1 MKLRKEAYKIAK
13 LLSVTLLIANSFS
26 GIASVLAE
34 DQAKNADRT
43 IRRTYIEDKKEKKEK
58 LSIGVDESLS
68 SPDTLSLTVKVDKQ
82 GIEESGLV
90 VIAQKGL
97 ELKKETLTKDWELD
111 DSYNENDLIS
121 NSQTQEGNTVLGA
134 SDELAKNAETLPPY
148 GEQYHSY
155 RLLPKVNSENLAD
168 ELTVSFT
175 KVSDV
180 VKGEFV
186 AVIKEDVIAYFKSEP
201 SVFKDYP
208 KKEVTTSSEDVNE
221 VSPAQ
226 DPPTSETEG
235 QTPESQESQA
245 STTTSE
251 AEGTVAEA
259 VDQRGAIQIKVTKST
274 ESTSA
279 QAEEKDSANNA
290 IEGAEFEVRNT
301 EQSDTVYT
309 GRTDKDGL
317 VTISNLPLGT
327 YTVVQKTTADNYELS
342 KEETVVLS
350 EANVTKELTLVNN
363 LKSSLI
369 TYDIS
374 SMLSA
379 SLGGRSNRMARS
391 LFDVSL
397 FAAPTV
403 TGTTTTTTTTTVSGN
418 KTTTYTREES
428 IFKYI
433 FKPITISIPGFYQSY
448 AQDGV
453 LKKKEV
459 VVDSATNTTKIIW
472 EYTTTVGGANSN
484 ITSIRNAFSTTTDS
498 GLGEPRITSVTKNG
512 TPITTNTTH
521 YGSSD
526 NFKSATD
533 NLPVENG
540 TYVYTIETPVVIP
553 SDNYSLD
560 YRSEVTVNAPKG
572 SKLTYNGTS
581 VTLSQSETRT
591 LLTADTITLP
601 AENDGGPLGDLKVDT
616 VNTSNVNR
624 TIGKYRD
631 GNDKVIEWTSSQL
644 NDTTGPQTFTFDVA
658 LDNSQAVHNYTVYIY
673 TPTATGSYTESSAT
687 VVTPTNN
694 QITVTDVPPG
704 AIALVKTI
712 TNVTNEKANH
722 TISGAQL
729 EALKGDITIQKNW
742 ETGSDKVDVTFTA
755 NGGSLTNRTATI
767 SANTTQV
774 TIANVDKFS
783 GTGSTATKKRIYY
796 EITEAVPSGYILSS
810 RQTDWENL
818 YYVFTNKK
826 NNTTTPIFP
835 TGTCGNYG
843 VTSIDPVSINYVMYK
858 SGSTIWGGFDGSMR
872 MNLKI
877 PAFAR
882 AGDSFTLELPP
893 ELKLSHVANPN
904 NVWSTVSANGKTIAN
919 VYHEKD
925 NLLRFVLTADAYSVQ
940 EYDGWFE
947 IGAPTSNVIK
957 INNRAT
963 NELYKTGVI
972 PNLPEWYTTATRNQT
987 YVSKKLNFKSTYN
1000 GSGMNCEKTVQTNGT
1015 LDATNTDG
1023 SEGGLSKFGGIN
1035 KYQYSQ
1041 TANTFTW
1048 ELVYNAG
1055 GANIGSASGERRK
1068 FWDFLHPGL
1077 ELYPNGNV
1085 ASSIPQSI
1093 EIYVADGTKAMSYS
1107 KDSLVKLDY
1116 KGTSQNGNVHHYGL
1130 PDNSIGVSVKVYS
1143 ENKSYAAFDNFTS
1156 THSIEFYHDGNT
1168 ANKAIV
1174 VRLTER
1180 KKYQTN
1186 GMYYNG
1192 MSVHWRSP
1200 VMGDGRKQNIY
1211 RREGD
1216 TASQGG
1222 AYPVDWYSLKLK
1234 KVTNENGQKHPLA
1247 GAVLTLYRGTEP
1259 YRTAVSDDDGN
1270 IQFSEIPAGTYTFR
1284 ETQAPS
1290 GYILDPT
1297 EHKIV
1302 ITNSQNITIDGKK
1315 YDANSPTE
1323 VVNTKPATL
1332 QINKFELGEIQ
1343 PLKGAVFRLQSK
1355 NGGNYDITI
1364 GDVIPASQFIFSD
1377 LTKGTYTL
1385 TETKAPAG
1393 YKTISPVDIEV
1404 YEENGELKIR
1414 KLTDTANTQT
1424 GAIEVVNGNFSINV
1438 VDEDFSTEFTKVNE
1452 QGQPLAD
1459 AVFELRQ
1466 MTQTGYKRVLTGV
1479 TSNAQGK
1486 LRVDHLQGGTTYEL
1500 WETSAP
1506 SGYSKL
1512 TTAAARFTVSDTGTI
1527 TFASGGS
1534 QITNRPPTY
1543 KVKVQKVDA
1552 LTGQKVTV
1560 QTRIGITDSQGNVI
1574 EGQISN
1580 FTNGEVSFPKNFAP
1594 GTYYIKEE
1602 TTPSGYIGL
1611 SGLVPFT
1618 IRADGVVE
1626 VSSDYLEGIDV
1637 TTSSPDT
1644 ITIKVKN
1651 YPLGKFK
1658 VSKRVKGI
1666 SDMTNLITGQ
1676 MTFTLTKNDD
1686 PTVTIVKQQA
1696 ANQDFVFENLQPGVY
1711 TLTET
1716 QAPSGYIKS
1725 TETYT
1730 IHVDR
1735 DGSVRFYP
1743 NSDTSSHLATGLR
1756 VIKSAEI
1763 AAAAT
1768 HGSSTEDK
1776 ALDGTLTTGALY
1788 RLPNSTLNEGQWWG
1802 VDLGSVQRV
1811 TQILFAQGKNAT
1823 DGSDR
1828 DKMDSYTLEYSSD
1841 GITYQSL
1848 GDFTTLDLTQS
1859 VDIYARYI
1867 RVRNLQTGTG
1877 RWLGIRDLQVSVRDA
1892 TQTIDAGGSNDTVN
1906 IIKIG
1911 NIENPEFKIEKV
1923 DSNNNQIPKPVT
1935 FKLYKVDDSTT
1946 ADTVSSVTLND
1957 SNLVQTLNFTGQS
1970 SMTRLTAT
1978 ALGKY
1983 VLVEA
1988 QAPEGYDGLNGPALL
2003 ELYETTQA
2011 YAVTQQKAVTRFRV
2025 LSQTNSVS
2033 VTDLSAVSGVL
2044 ANAISIKVKNT
2055 QKSYNFKVIKKDST
2069 TDAGLDACFELY
2081 RENGSRVDA
2090 GNTTSSGENLVFRN
2104 LNPGVYV
2111 LKEVRTPSNY
2121 NGIADIKVQIA
2132 ANGTLTVLEGPA
2144 ELLTTSNA
2152 DENREIRLTV
2162 KNVPFLEMSVQ
2173 KLKKA
2178 TGVSLAGV
2186 RLKITALDQTPAPN
2200 FKDVTWHQNN
2210 YSGVVNSTAKT
2221 VEWTT
2226 RADGDAV
2233 FLLPQGRYRLEEISA
2248 PSGYKQLEAFTFTVN
2263 ASNQIVLGVDAPADL
2278 VGTTTKDGRLSIV
2291 LKNEFEKKI
2300 KVKKIDKTK
2309 QTLLAG
2315 AKFKLFASDQTTQI
2329 GDEKTTN
2336 SQGILEFTVTDAG
2349 TYYLQESQSPT
2360 GYVTNGKKYKLVVAE
2375 DGSVTTDNGDDNFA
2389 IGDIDATDRSTT
2401 ITVKNERRSI
2411 KVKKRDYHNPTTGLN
2426 ARFELFTENN
2436 RPVVIDGVGM
2446 KGTTSNA
2453 DNSITF
2459 SNLPVGI
2466 YILKETVVPTGGYR
2480 PTTELRDIKFEIQAD
2495 GSLRLIDFDSNMVTV
2510 DVSQGAT
2517 LEITI
2522 KNFKQFKFRLQKSDS
2537 RNDNQLLD
2545 GATFKIYSDSNNDGV
2560 KDAEIAS
2567 GTTANGIFETPLSF
2581 GYYIL
2586 EETAAPTGYQLN
2598 PKQYRFQINHDG
2610 TTYLHNGD
2618 DQVSL
2623 AQRANGENVVLFTMK
2638 NTRSTTSIKLAK
2650 RSYRDPN
2657 QRLEAQFELREGDNP
2672 ASAVVKT
2679 TTTTGDEVSFD
2690 QLALGKTY
2698 ILKETVAPEG
2708 YQKIEKEFHIDIGA
2722 DGTITIRDGGDL
2734 VSLDDMDP
2742 HLIVVKN
2749 LRKGEY
2755 PQAGGMGAIPY
2766 IALGGMMMF
2775 VAFAVERRRKNII

>member
-34 DQAKNADRT
+34 EQIANADRT

-68 SPDTLSLTVKVDKQ
+68 SPNTLGLTISVDKQ
-82 GIEESGLV
+82 GIEDNGLV

-121 NSQTQEGNTVLGA
+121 NSQTQEENTVLGN

-379 SLGGRSNRMARS
+379 SLGGRSKRMARS

-498 GLGEPRITSVTKNG
+498 GLGEPRITSLKKNG
-512 TPITTNTTH
+512 TPITTNTTY
-521 YGSSD
+521 YGSFD

-581 VTLSQSETRT
+581 VTLSQAETRT
-591 LLTADTITLP
+591 LSTADTITLP

-644 NDTTGPQTFTFDVA
+644 NDTTDPQTFTFDVA

-729 EALKGDITIQKNW
+729 EALKGNITIQKNW

-826 NNTTTPIFP
+826 NNTMTPIFP

-843 VTSIDPVSINYVMYK
+843 VTSIDPVSINYVMYQ

-904 NVWSTVSANGKTIAN
+904 NVWTTVSANGKMIAN

-940 EYDGWFE
+940 DYYGWFE

-987 YVSKKLNFKSTYN
+987 YVSKTLNFKSTYN

-1023 SEGGLSKFGGIN
+1023 REGGLSRFGGMN

-1041 TANTFTW
+1041 TADTFTW
-1048 ELVYNAG
+1048 ELVYNAV
-1055 GANIGSASGERRK
+1055 GANIGSASGDSRK

-1085 ASSIPQSI
+1085 SSSIPQSI
-1093 EIYVADGTKAMSYS
+1093 EIYIADGTKAMSYS
-1107 KDSLVKLDY
+1107 KDSLVKLGY

-1130 PDNSIGVSVKVYS
+1130 PDNSIGISVKVYS
-1143 ENKSYAAFDNFTS
+1143 ERNSNAAFDNFTS
-1156 THSIEFYHDGNT
+1156 THTIEFYHDGNT

-1186 GMYYNG
+1186 GLYYNG
-1192 MSVHWRSP
+1192 MSVKYRNP
-1200 VMGDGRKQNIY
+1200 VLGNGRTRNIY

-1216 TASQGG
+1216 TASRGG

-1234 KVTNENGQKHPLA
+1234 KVTNENGQKRPLA

-1270 IQFSEIPAGTYTFR
+1270 IQFSEIAAGTYTFR

-1302 ITNSQNITIDGKK
+1302 ITNSQNITIDGKQ
-1315 YDANSPTE
+1315 YDVNSPTE
-1323 VVNTKPATL
+1323 VVNTKPTTL
-1332 QINKFELGEIQ
+1332 QINKFELGESQ

-1364 GDVIPASQFIFSD
+1364 GDVIPASQFIFSN

-1466 MTQTGYKRVLTGV
+1466 MTQTGYKRVLTGL

-1506 SGYSKL
+1506 SGYRKL
-1512 TTAAARFTVSDTGTI
+1512 TTAAARFTVSDTGAI

-1574 EGQISN
+1574 DRQIAN
-1580 FTNGEVSFPKNFAP
+1580 FDNGEFSFPKNFAP

-1892 TQTIDAGGSNDTVN
+1892 TQTIEAGGSNDTAN

-1923 DSNNNQIPKPVT
+1923 DSNNTQISKPVI

-2003 ELYETTQA
+2003 ELYETTQV

-2033 VTDLSAVSGVL
+2033 VTDLPAVSGVL

-2055 QKSYNFKVIKKDST
+2055 QKSYNFKVIKKDSAT
-2069 TDAGLDACFELY
+2069 NTGLDARFELY

-2090 GNTTSSGENLVFRN
+2090 GYTTSSGENLVFRN

-2210 YSGVVNSTAKT
+2210 YSGVVTPAAKT

-2411 KVKKRDYHNPTTGLN
+2411 KVKKRDYHNPATGLN
-2426 ARFELFTENN
+2426 ARFELFTEDN

-2517 LEITI
+2517 LEITV

-2708 YQKIEKEFHIDIGA
+2708 YQKIEKEFYIDIGA

-2734 VSLDDMDP
+2734 VSLDDMP

-2755 PQAGGMGAIPY
+2755 PKTGGIGIIPY
-2766 IALGGMMMF
+2766 IALGGVMML
-2775 VAFAVERRRKNII
+2775 VTLAVELRRKNII